1 MRGMLGPQEIRR
13 YRRMTVAERLRETA
27 LLMEADEAF
36 LASLPAPER
45 ERRLRLLE
53 AEQEES
59 NRSLLR
65 NLDGR

>member
-1 MRGMLGPQEIRR
+1 MLGSTDIER
-13 YRRMTVAERLRETA
+13 YRRMTVAERLRETL

-36 LASLPAPER
+36 LASLPKEER

-59 NRSLLR
+59 NRALLR
-65 NLDGR
+65 GLAKA

>member
-1 MRGMLGPQEIRR
+1 MLGPHELER
-13 YRRMTVAERLRETA
+13 YRRMTVAERLRETL

-36 LASLPAPER
+36 LASLPQDER

-59 NRSLLR
+59 NRALLR
-65 NLDGR
+65 GLARA